1 MNRTTKLITG
11 LLVIFL
17 VAAQSATPNSR
28 AETRQRSQAVVML
41 TPCALPTADI
51 TSRLPWFIRA
61 SDVICMSVTAED
73 LQASERVGA
82 LLIDV
87 GGRLQEQSSFS
98 HLKTEYDRAMTAYG
112 DGNYAEAISR
122 LQAATASGK
131 GP

>member
-1 MNRTTKLITG
+1 
-11 LLVIFL
+11 
-17 VAAQSATPNSR
+17 
-28 AETRQRSQAVVML
+28 
-41 TPCALPTADI
+41 
-51 TSRLPWFIRA
+51 
-61 SDVICMSVTAED
+61 MSVTAED